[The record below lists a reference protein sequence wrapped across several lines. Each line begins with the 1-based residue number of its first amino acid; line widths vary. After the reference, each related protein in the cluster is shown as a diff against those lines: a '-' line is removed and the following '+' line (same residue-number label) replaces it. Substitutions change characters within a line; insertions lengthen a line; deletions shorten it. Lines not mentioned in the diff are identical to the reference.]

1 MGDTLAGGDW
11 SDWSLSCSRLS
22 MVKADLLLAPESGS
36 VLTGDCGNTEN
47 DDDGDVGNTDDDGVK
62 GGDNGAR
69 GTLVT
74 GSEKGGLGGR

>member
-1 MGDTLAGGDW
+1 MIGDTLAGGDW

-22 MVKADLLLAPESGS
+22 MVKADLLLAPESGV
-36 VLTGDCGNTEN
+36 VLTGDG
-47 DDDGDVGNTDDDGVK
+47 GNTDDDGVK

-74 GSEKGGLGGR
+74 GREKGGLGGR